1 MNKYA
6 LFYLTA
12 LLASTPSL
20 ASSIPALFPYAA
32 QSHDPKG
39 KVDMKGAPKITGTN
53 HGVLDF
59 GKNDNLEG
67 ECDNGSCSI
76 SGNTVSGLTLQWPN
90 DWAFNEPWSGRLAPL
105 PEFFNNTAPANPL
118 VCDWNNNQNATFS
131 SAVYQSVSVQNRCK
145 IDAKKA
151 KVRIQ
156 GKLEVSGIGTLQ
168 LAPGHY
174 YMDELT
180 LTGNAGIEAS
190 PAGAI
195 YLYVKNELELDSSRA
210 LGTTNSPVNLVYYG
224 QDDAQIKRQ
233 LVGSLNTHAHL
244 QMSGSA
250 NLNQLIQAKSLT
262 MQGSAQV
269 TLLPGSYWL
278 EKLDLQGSARII
290 QPEPGDINM
299 YVKDNVNVK
308 ISTLGAGDR
317 RINIRNYNTNV
328 DFGSNLTFHGDL
340 YTHDALKLHKANFY
354 GAVRAKE
361 LDLQESA
368 ELYLAAGE
376 YWYEDIKLQ
385 GSSKIHL
392 AGETILHIKDE
403 LDLEG
408 STSINATSSK
418 PLFIVVHGEK
428 NRSDEGE
435 VDLEGS
441 SEIHGYLY
449 VQGEVELQ
457 GSSKIVGAVN
467 VVDLEMEGSSAII
480 YKAFSFAEEFE
491 ELHHYRLFFNSQNKK
506 FQATSCVD
514 SNCYVTYGRQ
524 VRELHIKNN
533 LDNNATIVNFKRF
546 EGQSSPT
553 SPNGS
558 SKLNQC
564 VQLAIHKASPWPASS
579 PALRCWKDGVPLTD
593 CKLCPDSQE
602 PEALAGFVF
611 GEVTIT
617 EAHLKGLATG
627 ASLTLGAITGNG
639 NLTTNGQPLTTKGS
653 SLNLP
658 LTVSYDKAEVV
669 EMQIKAKKGQ
679 QEQTFNLN
687 LLFVPKSLAW
697 VTASN
702 LDCGANKKNFVYLDH
717 AETCTVLGRAGSE
730 VKLTLQAY
738 GEADAQGKPRVI
750 PNYQAGL
757 GKIIQL
763 QELSA
768 AHQPYVDEAD
778 KDLLDLQ
785 FESKNGAGHGLTY
798 SVQQVGLIKATVQAH
813 YAPLGDNAQ
822 NNTLVTQG
830 DSIVLGRTVPDRLL
844 VTADS
849 GKIKN
854 GAAYRGKA
862 IEYQENE
869 QGEQQFPYFSIKA
882 CAVGQQDVEC
892 ELPSYTGEFAGGLDK
907 YTQLTETLV
916 DAKELQWKHLDDASG
931 EHIFRPDPAFI
942 FDKVDPKKEQSLYLP
957 LELMLAEHDQL
968 GSTKKQAHFADKN
981 DSLRFGFVTLM
992 DSEIKVGEAGT
1003 MASKLNYYGE
1013 NLNRIKEDGVTDYRL
1028 SNGGTLNAKLQ
1039 NGTELPDLS
1048 LSLNDKK
1055 VNVAPFD
1062 REQKDI
1068 TVKIEG
1074 LPNWLKPANQNEA
1087 GKLTDPSA
1095 MLDIL
1100 TDPRLR
1106 ANDSTFNRREVFR

>member
-12 LLASTPSL
+12 LLASAPSL

-156 GKLEVSGIGTLQ
+156 GKLEVSGSGTLQ

-180 LTGNAGIEAS
+180 LSGSAGIEAS

-340 YTHDALKLHKANFY
+340 YTHDALKLHNANFY

-558 SKLNQC
+558 SKLNRC
-564 VQLAIHKASPWPASS
+564 VQLAIHKASPWPTSS
-579 PALRCWKDGVPLTD
+579 PALRCWKDGVPLAD
-593 CKLCPDSQE
+593 CKLCPDPQE

-627 ASLTLGAITGNG
+627 ASLTLDAITGNG

-679 QEQTFNLN
+679 QEQAFNLK
-687 LLFVPKSLAW
+687 LLFIPKSLAW

-702 LDCGANKKNFVYLDH
+702 LDCGANNENFVYSKH
-717 AETCTVLGRAGSE
+717 AETCTVLGKAGAQVE
-730 VKLTLQAY
+730 LTLQAY
-738 GEADAQGKPRVI
+738 GEGDKLIDDYSAQLNGIVIHELGADAQERDDTQPIEQPMINFNQSNKPSFV
-750 PNYQAGL
+750 
-757 GKIIQL
+757 
-763 QELSA
+763 SA
-768 AHQPYVDEAD
+768 KPISTVA
-778 KDLLDLQ
+778 
-785 FESKNGAGHGLTY
+785 
-798 SVQQVGLIKATVQAH
+798 LIRAMVPDSCAS
-813 YAPLGDNAQ
+813 YAIGDNGCMLK
-822 NNTLVTQG
+822 TKG
-830 DSIVLGRTVPDRLL
+830 DTAIIGRTVPASLK
-844 VTADS
+844 VATTQS
-849 GKIKN
+849 GNIT
-854 GAAYRGKA
+854 GDVVYAGKPGVSF
-862 IEYQENE
+862 EVPPS
-869 QGEQQFPYFSIKA
+869 FTV
-882 CAVGQQDVEC
+882 VGLDAKGN
-892 ELPSYTGEFAGGLDK
+892 ELPSFSGEFAGGLK
-907 YTQLTETLV
+907 GNT
-916 DAKELQWKHLDDASG
+916 S
-931 EHIFRPDPAFI
+931 
-942 FDKVDPKKEQSLYLP
+942 
-957 LELMLAEHDQL
+957 LELSSDIDLEALMPTIVESETGKHVIGFDTSKLKFNKADPFPETGLDLPISLIINEHDKTQGVNGATTPL
-968 GSTKKQAHFADKN
+968 AQASDT
-981 DSLRFGFVTLM
+981 LRFGFVTLM
-992 DSEIKVGEAGT
+992 DSEIKVGEAGA
-1003 MASKLNYYGE
+1003 MASKLNYFGKDVQT
-1013 NLNRIKEDGVTDYRL
+1013 LAEDKNTVYTFADAVRVTHAPVLDPE
-1028 SNGGTLNAKLQ
+1028 LQ
-1039 NGTELPDLS
+1039 LQL
-1048 LSLNDKK
+1048 
-1055 VNVAPFD
+1055 A
-1062 REQKDI
+1062 EQGI
-1068 TVKIEG
+1068 TVQPYNKQRKNIKVTVEG
-1074 LPNWLKPANQNEA
+1074 LPDWLKPADQNEA
-1087 GKLTDPSA
+1087 GKLTNPSA

-1100 TDPRLR
+1100 NNPRLR
-1106 ANDSTFNRREVFR
+1106 ASDSTFNRREVFR